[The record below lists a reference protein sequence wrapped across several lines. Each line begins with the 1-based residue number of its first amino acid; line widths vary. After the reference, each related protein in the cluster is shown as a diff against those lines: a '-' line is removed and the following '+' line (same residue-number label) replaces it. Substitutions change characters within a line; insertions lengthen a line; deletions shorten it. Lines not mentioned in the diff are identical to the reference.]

1 MACPSFCR
9 SFRLEATYRIPTV
22 STPRE
27 NSHQS
32 AAAELPSNIRSRS
45 MKQKPA
51 QISIVRQTI
60 GMRPSPRKIHAK
72 TM

>member
-1 MACPSFCR
+1 
-9 SFRLEATYRIPTV
+9 
-22 STPRE
+22 
-27 NSHQS
+27 
-32 AAAELPSNIRSRS
+32 

-60 GMRPSPRKIHAK
+60 GMRPSPRNIHAK